1 MRTEKGRS
9 KPRLEEGEH
18 SEDVGWRQEERG
30 GAAPSFGQWSLR
42 EEPPREACPGLK
54 VQQPD
59 LREEPTAPPTSAKR
73 VRGPTGGRG
82 QEDGGEEDEGPVNG
96 QGER

>member
-1 MRTEKGRS
+1 M
-9 KPRLEEGEH
+9 
-18 SEDVGWRQEERG
+18 GWRQEERG
-30 GAAPSFGQWSLR
+30 GAAPLLWAVESLR

-59 LREEPTAPPTSAKR
+59 LREGPTAPPSSAKR
-73 VRGPTGGRG
+73 VRGPTGGGG
-82 QEDGGEEDEGPVNG
+82 QEDGGEDDEGPVNA